1 MSFDASRIV
10 FSDEELIQNLQGN
23 NLLKRK
29 AEDALFKQYNYFIRE
44 GIKKYA
50 LQEDEA
56 FDAYSDTVL
65 QAIDN
70 IRKGHFE
77 NRSALKTYL
86 YRIFIN
92 KCVDLLR
99 KKTTNKSSVHQT
111 ASLSDMLI
119 LIADPAKTVVQ
130 QLIERTDMESLKNK
144 LQELGENCR
153 KLLMLF
159 ADGFSDREVAVLM
172 EYKSADVV
180 KTSRLR
186 CVDKLRLLYN
196 VKRNPDG

>member
-44 GIKKYA
+44 GIKKYV

-99 KKTTNKSSVHQT
+99 KKTTNKNSVHQT

-144 LQELGENCR
+144 LQELGESCR

-159 ADGFSDREVAVLM
+159 ADGFSDREVSVLM

-196 VKRNPDG
+196 VKKNPDG

>member
-29 AEDALFKQYNYFIRE
+29 AEDALFKQYIYFIKE
-44 GIKKYA
+44 GVKKYV

-70 IRKGHFE
+70 IRKGLFE

-99 KKTTNKSSVHQT
+99 KKTTNKNSVHQT

-144 LQELGENCR
+144 LQELGESCR

-159 ADGFSDREVAVLM
+159 ADGFSDREVSVLM

-186 CVDKLRLLYN
+186 CLDKLRLLYN

>member
-29 AEDALFKQYNYFIRE
+29 AEDALFKQYIYFIKE
-44 GIKKYA
+44 GVKKYA

-56 FDAYSDTVL
+56 FDAYSDTIL

-70 IRKGHFE
+70 IRKGLFE

-99 KKTTNKSSVHQT
+99 KKTTNKHSVHKS
-111 ASLSDMLI
+111 ASISDMLI

-144 LQELGENCR
+144 LQELGESCR

-159 ADGFSDREVAVLM
+159 ADGFSDREVSVLM

>member
-29 AEDALFKQYNYFIRE
+29 AEDALFKQYIYFIKE
-44 GIKKYA
+44 GVKKYA

-56 FDAYSDTVL
+56 FDAYSDTIL

-92 KCVDLLR
+92 KCVDFLR
-99 KKTTNKSSVHQT
+99 KKTTNKNSVHKT
-111 ASLSDMLI
+111 AFISDMLI

-144 LQELGENCR
+144 LQELGESCR

-159 ADGFSDREVAVLM
+159 ADGFSDREVSVLM

-186 CVDKLRLLYN
+186 CLDKLRLLYN